1 MGKTSQDSFVHRSA
15 SSPLDG
21 CRILVAEDESLIA
34 LDLER
39 ILEDFG
45 CEVVGPLSI
54 IAHQFG
60 KTASASLV
68 IIIREFFSLG
78 FGRGDTISV
87 SDSPRWAFALGAK
100 ASIQCWTQRRGGYV
114 SRLARSHGPELA

>member
-54 IAHQFG
+54 AF
-60 KTASASLV
+60 SAESES
-68 IIIREFFSLG
+68 REIWG
-78 FGRGDTISV
+78 I
-87 SDSPRWAFALGAK
+87 P
-100 ASIQCWTQRRGGYV
+100 
-114 SRLARSHGPELA
+114 